1 LGGKTTTLQH
11 LHATAKPEHR
21 GRLVSLATPG
31 DRTLYFDFLPILLPK
46 VRGMSVRLQLYT
58 VPGQVYYDATR
69 KLVLKGADGLVF
81 VADSQP
87 SRMDANLESLQN
99 LRDNLREHGLE
110 LSKVPHVFQYNK
122 RDLDDVV
129 AIDELERA
137 LNAHKAPALPTSAAL
152 GDGVYEALET
162 IARLVLD
169 SFEEKA
175 PALEPSF
182 VPRLDEDDGG

>member
-1 LGGKTTTLQH
+1 
-11 LHATAKPEHR
+11 
-21 GRLVSLATPG
+21 
-31 DRTLYFDFLPILLPK
+31 
-46 VRGMSVRLQLYT
+46 
-58 VPGQVYYDATR
+58 
-69 KLVLKGADGLVF
+69 DGLVF

-137 LNAHKAPALPTSAAL
+137 LNAHKAPALPTWAAL
-152 GDGVYEALET
+152 GDGMYEALET

-182 VPRLDEDDGG
+182 VPRLDEDDGGLAAVLRSIEPTTGTSVAPKATPPSPQAKQEAV